1 MDEHTGHEPWRIE
14 RHMGVAPYPHMATD
28 LGLAAE
34 DGEAVTEP
42 DESRLSGTAALEATA
57 PPR

>member
-1 MDEHTGHEPWRIE
+1 MT
-14 RHMGVAPYPHMATD
+14 TD